1 MGPAECEVSRERA
14 GESKVVPPVV
24 IIPGQRRG
32 SVHGRRG
39 GVGRLPEKSG
49 VGGSL
54 EVQDKAERKRLVSRS
69 RWEASLASRVR
80 VNTIHQMVAVRAAP
94 GFP

>member
-1 MGPAECEVSRERA
+1 MG
-14 GESKVVPPVV
+14 G
-24 IIPGQRRG
+24 
-32 SVHGRRG
+32 G
-39 GVGRLPEKSG
+39 GVARLPEKSG

-54 EVQDKAERKRLVSRS
+54 EVQDKAERKCLVSRS

-80 VNTIHQMVAVRAAP
+80 VSTIHQMVAVRAAP